1 MSARVLLIIILSVNF
16 SLTMP
21 AQSPAAFMPADFCIT
36 IAEDSLIKMINN
48 YRQSNGLGALQP
60 SKSLCYVAHV
70 HARDLFHNKPCK
82 VPCGFHSWSD
92 QGRWTACC
100 YSDKDPRYACM
111 WNKPKELTGYKGKGY
126 ELAYWEKDVT
136 GPSEPFTMWI
146 SHDISSD
153 MLLNWGSWKARY
165 WKVIGVAV
173 YKDYVLVWFGEEN
186 DNAGVPVVCGAEGS
200 GSAGTGSTGA
210 GSTGTGSAG
219 SSFYLIAGS
228 FDTMGKAKSV
238 ATQYVSQGYTSTEVL
253 KKDNKYRV
261 AVGHYT
267 SLEEAKKAKKELE
280 DKLPELWILQK

>member
-1 MSARVLLIIILSVNF
+1 MSVRVLFIILLSVNF
-16 SLTMP
+16 SLNIP

-36 IAEDSLIKMINN
+36 PAEDSLIKMINN
-48 YRQSNGLGALQP
+48 YRQLNGLGALQP

-82 VPCGFHSWSD
+82 VPCGLHSWSD

-100 YSDKDPRYACM
+100 YSDKDPRYAC
-111 WNKPKELTGYKGKGY
+111 YKGKGY

-136 GPSEPFTMWI
+136 SPSEPFTMWI
-146 SHDISSD
+146 SHNISSD

-165 WKVIGVAV
+165 WKVVGAAV
-173 YKDYVLVWFGEEN
+173 YRGYVLVWLGEEN

-200 GSAGTGSTGA
+200 GSAGNGSTGTGFTGA
-210 GSTGTGSAG
+210 GSIATGSAG

-238 ATQYVSQGYTSTEVL
+238 AAQYVSQGYTNTEVL
-253 KKDNKYRV
+253 PKDNKYRV
-261 AVGHYT
+261 AVGHYS